1 MDYETGKNFELIQ
14 QKLDFLISILH
25 QDKPPKKDEKEKKI
39 EEKEKKLKEEFG
51 FEDDDEEL

>member
-25 QDKPPKKDEKEKKI
+25 QEKPNKKDEKEKMV

-51 FEDDDEEL
+51 FEDDD